1 MGKLKRLSTD
11 VIASL
16 WVEPM
21 TFNQIERELEENRET
36 IENLLDLLLESK
48 FIKQIGPMYKLTNEG
63 KSFFSYK
70 Y

>member
-36 IENLLDLLLESK
+36 IENLLDLLLENK
-48 FIKQIGPMYKLTNEG
+48 FIKQIGPMYQLTSEG
-63 KSFFSYK
+63 KSFFSY
-70 Y
+70 

>member
-16 WVEPM
+16 WIEPM
-21 TFNQIERELEENRET
+21 TFNQIQRELEENREI

-48 FIKQIGPMYKLTNEG
+48 FIKQIGPMYQLTSEG
-63 KSFFSYK
+63 KSFFSY
-70 Y
+70 